1 MFKTIPHGRSQVF
14 AMLDTTLRLLYPPA
28 ERGGGWCLVPVY
40 LPAIMQSSVAR
51 RQPDPIMSDVW
62 WLMSVSTQTT
72 LRYDLHYF
80 YLIMFEPLK
89 STL

>member
-1 MFKTIPHGRSQVF
+1 MF
-14 AMLDTTLRLLYPPA
+14 AMLDTTLRLLYPLS
-28 ERGGGWCLVPVY
+28 EGGGGWWMVPVY
-40 LPAIMQSSVAR
+40 LPALMQSSVAR